1 MGNEFSTVYLVVV
14 LEYSG
19 TDQVAFPNDDY
30 IRVPSKKYSDS
41 LNLSQLIGPPTI
53 EKLHE
58 IPIQIQRFLGQAM
71 SLTIG

>member
-41 LNLSQLIGPPTI
+41 LNLTI